1 MSTSLTPAVSR
12 HDHAQG
18 ADQAPLELVEY
29 GDYQCSYC
37 GEAYPLVKAAQQA
50 LGPNLKL
57 VFRNF
62 PLADAHP
69 HAQAAALAAE
79 AAGLQNKFWEMH
91 DALYTHQGQLDAAHL
106 VGYAKSLGLNVEH
119 FQRDSQKKTL
129 AAKIEADLES
139 GVRSGVNGTPS
150 FFVNGQKYD
159 GDWQQHELLQFLR
172 SQLP

>member
-1 MSTSLTPAVSR
+1 MSTSLTPAVSS

-29 GDYQCSYC
+29 GDYQCGYC

-50 LGPNLKL
+50 LGLSLKL

-69 HAQAAALAAE
+69 YAQQAALAAE

-106 VGYAKSLGLNVEH
+106 AGYAKSLGLNVEQ